1 MSTSGVLAYLG
12 AIAVIVW
19 GVMHV
24 IPTRPVADSFG
35 DISVDNRRILVMEW
49 IAEGITHIFIG
60 VLVIL
65 VTAIEGSGSSA
76 SQLVYLVAAAVLIA
90 LAALT
95 SVTGAR
101 TPVIWFR
108 VCPFVLGGAAILLL
122 GASAA

>member
-1 MSTSGVLAYLG
+1 VSASGVLAYLA
-12 AIAVIVW
+12 AITVIGW
-19 GVMHV
+19 GLMHV
-24 IPTRPVADSFG
+24 IPTRAVADSFG
-35 DISVDNRRILVMEW
+35 EISLDNRRILVMEW

-60 VLVIL
+60 VLVII

-76 SQLVYLVAAAVLIA
+76 SQLVYRLAAAVLIL

-122 GASAA
+122 VASAV

>member
-1 MSTSGVLAYLG
+1 MWASGVLAYLA

-19 GVMHV
+19 GVAHV
-24 IPTRPVADSFG
+24 MPTRRVADGFG

-49 IAEGITHIFIG
+49 IAEGITHISIG

-65 VTAIEGSGSSA
+65 MTAIEGSGSSA
-76 SQLVYLVAAAVLIA
+76 SQLVYRVAAAVLIV

-122 GASAA
+122 VASAA